1 MSIDVFVDVLQSKL
15 CHELNAFPTVRRI
28 IARELV
34 KSQIERAHVLDLS
47 TINSNRAR
55 HATIADHLI
64 ELGSRDIAA
73 SSWERPRRGTGLSCD
88 RARVIAPLAIQHVEH
103 DFGPSLLCRPDSA
116 G

>member
-15 CHELNAFPTVRRI
+15 CHELNAFPTVRGI

-64 ELGSRDIAA
+64 ELGSRDTDIHCRLVVGETATGD
-73 SSWERPRRGTGLSCD
+73 RPKL
-88 RARVIAPLAIQHVEH
+88 
-103 DFGPSLLCRPDSA
+103 
-116 G
+116 